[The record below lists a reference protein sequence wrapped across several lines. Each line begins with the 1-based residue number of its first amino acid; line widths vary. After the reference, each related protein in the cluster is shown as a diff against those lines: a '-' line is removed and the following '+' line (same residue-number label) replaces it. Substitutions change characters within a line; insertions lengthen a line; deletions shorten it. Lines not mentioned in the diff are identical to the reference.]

1 MLALFVMALLDP
13 CAAEERKSGVEERHC
28 FALLAD
34 QTDREMAAHWR
45 LALNKAKREDVIARR
60 ENANRP
66 MMVADLLASQRA
78 WLRYREAQCAMISDQ
93 AAGGTGFGEM
103 DSRCRIDLNRR
114 RTADLKRRAEGFL
127 APPFP

>member
-1 MLALFVMALLDP
+1 
-13 CAAEERKSGVEERHC
+13 
-28 FALLAD
+28 
-34 QTDREMAAHWR
+34 
-45 LALNKAKREDVIARR
+45 
-60 ENANRP
+60 

-103 DSRCRIDLNRR
+103 DSLCRVDLNRR